1 MKHVKCTAW
10 AVAGAVLGVAVVA
23 WGQDTAPSTGAA
35 AADPT
40 IPVLIELIKGGG
52 LPTVL
57 ALLGWLASKGGIPVV
72 IRLSDEDRRAI
83 RKLRPKPDPDDSDGN
98 DT

>member
-1 MKHVKCTAW
+1 MTHVRCAVW
-10 AVAGAVLGVAVVA
+10 AVAGAILGFALVV
-23 WGQDTAPSTGAA
+23 WGQEPGSNTGAGA
-35 AADPT
+35 VDPS

-83 RKLRPKPDPDDSDGN
+83 RKLRPKADPDDSEGN